1 MKGLTLVLS
10 VPAKGDAASTSKSVI
25 APGSID
31 IRENP
36 RQDLSD
42 LSRDTSNALNELGRI
57 FDKKKIEEQQGAG
70 VYNKLCK

>member
-1 MKGLTLVLS
+1 MKGLTPTLS
-10 VPAKGDAASTSKSVI
+10 VSARGDAASTTKSAI

-36 RQDLSD
+36 HQDLSD
-42 LSRDTSNALNELGRI
+42 LSRDTSNALTELGRI
-57 FDKKKIEEQQGAG
+57 FDTKKIEEQQGAG